1 MLRAA
6 TNALLL
12 GGGCLA
18 LLAMPALCAV
28 PGEGAWMYGL
38 TSDFANTYEIYQL
51 NPLLEQQEA
60 VYTTTFTSANA
71 MAFDTARD
79 QLLFLATEPVA
90 DAGCWVFDIKT
101 QVLTKVATL
110 VDMGYQGAPSN
121 AAYYDGALIYRG
133 VTIHVPTMPRRAKV
147 SIHFARLYNL

>member
-12 GGGCLA
+12 RVGCLA
-18 LLAMPALCAV
+18 LLALPALCAV

-38 TSDFANTYEIYQL
+38 TNEFADPYYQIYQL
-51 NPLLEQQEA
+51 NPLLEQQEM
-60 VYTTTFTSANA
+60 VYSTTFTDANA

-79 QLLFLATEPVA
+79 QLLFLVEQPAG

-101 QVLTKVATL
+101 QALTKVATL
-110 VDMGYQGAPSN
+110 TAMGYGGGVPNN
-121 AAYYDGALIYRG
+121 AAYYDGA
-133 VTIHVPTMPRRAKV
+133 
-147 SIHFARLYNL
+147 